1 MARLIK
7 NGSIARVFLVDD
19 HPVVRLGLKKY
30 INNEENMTVCGESED
45 ANTAIRGI
53 NDLDPDIVI
62 VDLSLGSVSGF
73 DLIQA
78 INARYSN
85 LPVIVY
91 SMHDDI
97 MYVERAIKAGARGY
111 ISKNE
116 SMDTVITGINT
127 VLQGNIFLADYMKD
141 NLISILSGSN
151 RISNMQNDNPLNPL
165 SNRELEIFE
174 YIGKGMG
181 TQQIAKKMNL
191 NVKTIDTYKRRIKE
205 KLNLNNSIELIQ
217 YSTRYYADQ

>member
-7 NGSIARVFLVDD
+7 NAGIIRVFIVDD

-30 INNEENMTVCGESED
+30 IDNEDSMMICGESED
-45 ANTAIRGI
+45 ANNAIRNI
-53 NDLDPDIVI
+53 NDLNPDIVI

-73 DLIQA
+73 DLMQA
-78 INARYSN
+78 INSRYSN

-116 SMDTVITGINT
+116 SMDTVITAIKS
-127 VLQGNIFLADYMKD
+127 VLQGNIFLTDYMKD
-141 NLISILSGSN
+141 SLISKLTVGNS
-151 RISNMQNDNPLNPL
+151 ISNIENENPLNPL

-181 TQQIAKKMNL
+181 TQQIASKMNL
-191 NVKTIDTYKRRIKE
+191 SVKTIDTYKRRIRE
-205 KLNLNNSIELIQ
+205 KLNLTNSIELLQ